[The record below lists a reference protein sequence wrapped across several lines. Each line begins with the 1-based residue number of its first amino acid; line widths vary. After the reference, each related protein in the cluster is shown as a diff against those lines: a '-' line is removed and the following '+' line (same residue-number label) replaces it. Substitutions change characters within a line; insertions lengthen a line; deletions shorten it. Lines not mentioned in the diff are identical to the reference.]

1 MRRDPFAGPRRSG
14 RIVGHVLPMKAWFFK
29 FHRWLAL
36 AFALPLAVVLVTGLI
51 LSFEPWLA
59 NRAIQPGMLTPAK
72 IEALLQ
78 RHDPAGQ
85 ARAIAYRSYDNTL
98 TIGARGQGKIVDAAS
113 GDVRP
118 GVSGLADMLV
128 TARRLHESLLL
139 DAGWLVIASTV
150 AMLALVLLGALMGWP
165 RIRNNLAGWHKA
177 MGWGL
182 LPLVVLSPLTGIFM
196 AAGITL
202 TGSPAAPAAPGP
214 APRLAEA
221 VRILGAQ
228 HDLSG
233 LVWLRPQGGRLMARI
248 IENGEYRVYRVARD
262 GVAAAPRNWP
272 RLWHEGNFAAWAPWM
287 NAVLSAAMIG
297 LLVTGPW
304 LWARRKLRHRA
315 SRLRRAAVAA

>member
-1 MRRDPFAGPRRSG
+1 
-14 RIVGHVLPMKAWFFK
+14 MKASFFK

-36 AFALPLAVVLVTGLI
+36 AFALPLAVVIATGLA

-59 NRAIQPGMLTPAK
+59 GRAIQSGALTPAK

-78 RHDPAGQ
+78 RHDPQGRAS
-85 ARAIAYRSYDNTL
+85 AIAYRSYDNTL
-98 TIGARGQGKIVDAAS
+98 TIGARGQGKIVDASS
-113 GDVRP
+113 GEAQP
-118 GVSGLADMLV
+118 GPSGLANFLV
-128 TARRLHESLLL
+128 TARRLHETLLL

-150 AMLALVLLGALMGWP
+150 AMLMLAVLGALMGWP
-165 RIRNNLAGWHKA
+165 RIRNNIAGWHKA

-182 LPLVVLSPLTGIFM
+182 LPLVVLSPLTGIFI
-196 AAGITL
+196 AAGVTF
-202 TGSPAAPAAPGP
+202 TGPPQTAAGP

-248 IENGEYRVYRVARD
+248 IEGGEYRVYAVTKDGAVAT
-262 GVAAAPRNWP
+262 ARNWP
-272 RLWHEGNFAAWAPWM
+272 RLWHEGNFASWAPWM
-287 NAVLSAAMIG
+287 NAILSVALIG

-304 LWARRKLRHRA
+304 LWLRRKLRHRA
-315 SRLRRAAVAA
+315 SRTRRAAAAAA